1 LGANENLGYNGPK
14 VLAENLI
21 YFAFR
26 DTEEEE
32 DKQIEKL
39 NIKTTRLMKCV

>member
-1 LGANENLGYNGPK
+1 MDK

-21 YFAFR
+21 YFVR